1 MAIVLLHALC
11 SNTVSCNLINM
22 VNMVFC
28 SSSCSARG
36 MALIGTAMANG
47 GVAANGA
54 RVFSEETVKKVQHI
68 ILPHHIQSHQLGLKM
83 KVHSEATVAKDF
95 GLSGMTTKF
104 TQAGVCHF
112 E

>member
-1 MAIVLLHALC
+1 
-11 SNTVSCNLINM
+11 
-22 VNMVFC
+22 
-28 SSSCSARG
+28 

-54 RVFSEETVKKVQHI
+54 RVFSEETVKKVQKNL
-68 ILPHHIQSHQLGLKM
+68 LPHHIESHHLGLNL

>member
-1 MAIVLLHALC
+1 
-11 SNTVSCNLINM
+11 
-22 VNMVFC
+22 
-28 SSSCSARG
+28 

-54 RVFSEETVKKVQHI
+54 RVFSEETVTKVQQI
-68 ILPHHIQSHQLGLKM
+68 ILPHRIQSHQIGLKM